1 MTTDTLPFDFNSVPY
16 TWALCFND
24 TCPMHDT
31 CMRHF
36 AGRHMPTGRAQ
47 GPAVYPAALQ
57 KGKCRLFVEKR
68 VIRSAWGF
76 SKLFLDV
83 KRVDD
88 TPIRREIQRYL
99 GCRSTY
105 YRYMS
110 GRFTLTPEQQA
121 DILEIFRTYG
131 YTAPRDF
138 DNYVEHYVYE

>member
-24 TCPMHDT
+24 ACPMHDT

-36 AGRHMPTGRAQ
+36 AGRHIPTDRAE

-57 KGKCRLFVEKR
+57 KGKCKLFVEKR
-68 VIRSAWGF
+68 IIRSAWGF

-88 TPIRREIQRYL
+88 TPIRREIQEYL
-99 GCRSTY
+99 GSRTTY
-105 YRYMS
+105 YRYMN
-110 GRFTLTPEQQA
+110 GVLTLTPEQQN
-121 DILEIFRTYG
+121 DIFDIFRAYG
-131 YTAPRDF
+131 YTAKRDF
-138 DNYVEHYVYE
+138 DGYIDRYAYE